1 MDGMQ
6 QLPTTANAPLPAT
19 YESAK
24 VALAEC
30 QSIDECQTWADKAAA
45 LASYGRQ
52 ANDNTLVDMALRI
65 QARASRRA
73 GELLKQFDARV
84 DNARK
89 QTVGDHSLIS
99 QREVAAEAG
108 MSEYQQATAVRIA
121 NVPQDTFERMVESPS
136 PPTKTA
142 LADIGKKTRPLVDLG
157 DRSEA
162 DFKTATQAQGQVR
175 EFAKH
180 IDTLNP
186 AAIARGS
193 SAREIAVM
201 RPQIEKICAWLDVLA
216 VTLTE

>member
-24 VALAEC
+24 IALAEC

-73 GELLKQFDARV
+73 GELLKQFDAR
-84 DNARK
+84 
-89 QTVGDHSLIS
+89 GDHRKTDGAGLSS
-99 QREVAAEAG
+99 QREIAADAG
-108 MSEYQQATAVRIA
+108 MSERQQKTAVRIA
-121 NVPQDTFERMVESPS
+121 NVPQDTFERMVEGPA

-142 LADIGKKTRPLVDLG
+142 LADMGKKTRPLVDLG

-162 DFKTATQAQGQVR
+162 DFKTATQAQGHLR
-175 EFAKH
+175 EFAKY
-180 IDTLNP
+180 IDTANP

-193 SAREIAVM
+193 SSREISAM
-201 RPQIEKICAWLDVLA
+201 RPQIEKVCAWLDVLA